1 MACTIAPSRLA
12 VAIACR
18 PATAAPWMTNL
29 AGRTVPAAVVII
41 GIGLLLLALAEAKHE
56 YLGIK
61 EPLSVLAAL
70 VIAGAILG
78 GAALAARRGGKG

>member
-1 MACTIAPSRLA
+1 MMESPEKRLVTAVLVPLA
-12 VAIACR
+12 VVAS
-18 PATAAPWMTNL
+18 M
-29 AGRTVPAAVVII
+29 AVVII
-41 GIGLLLLALAEAKHE
+41 GVGLLLLALAEAKHE